1 MTLKS
6 VSLTVAFAVL
16 ATPAFA
22 QFDLPGGLP
31 KIDLGLEK
39 LFKGEAPLTI
49 TQKDGMKGLP
59 YLDGWDPGPYKLMAQ
74 DARDKNGV
82 FQLAPGSYEF
92 HLMSFCCRGYSYGPT
107 KGMGYMLGPWKGKQK
122 DLVRSVLQRF
132 GASDIPQTDAQELIW
147 AIIARAKP
155 SKMNGG
161 AQRAL
166 VALLKKEEIAQL
178 EGYSLD
184 QLNNEVMGRLT
195 GKMND
200 ALRPVYDAENKF
212 RGAIYQANAPYA
224 ELEKIMTPEPNEELK
239 SEIPKGRWMLHPSGY
254 YIRFMPERYAKT
266 VVQIVVPRK
275 PSVTRDAMGRI
286 TRLESPPGFVS
297 EVTYDD
303 SISPFV
309 LPKDKNVTA
318 YAFKSVRL
326 TMPDPSDATK
336 VLEAVLNKP
345 GYIFRGKAAKKKE
358 FYEAHFEYESCAL
371 PQDNFFTRWYER
383 YQRFQEA
390 QEQAEEARREA
401 ERLDRIL
408 NGGARS
414 DDFFDMEHYRDGVG
428 AAFEGEEASF
438 NWWREHQMRQAE
450 AVAHATEVLNG
461 LPGGEEGGTREFD
474 PSRYPDIPAH
484 GGSQT
489 LGSSGRTW

>member
-1 MTLKS
+1 MKLK
-6 VSLTVAFAVL
+6 VL
-16 ATPAFA
+16 ALSVIFSALAAPAFA
-22 QFDLPGGLP
+22 QFDLPGKLP

-39 LFKGEAPLTI
+39 LFTGERPLT
-49 TQKDGMKGLP
+49 TSQKDGMKGMP
-59 YLDGWDPGPYKLMAQ
+59 YLDGWEPGPFKLLTQADREKDGTYKLPVGA
-74 DARDKNGV
+74 
-82 FQLAPGSYEF
+82 YEL

-107 KGMGYMLGPWKGKQK
+107 KGMGYMLGPWKGKHK
-122 DLVRSVLQRF
+122 GLVQTVMQRF
-132 GASDIPQTDAQELIW
+132 GASDIPQEDAQELVW

-161 AQRAL
+161 AKRA
-166 VALLKKEEIAQL
+166 VMALLKADEIAQL

-184 QLNNEVMGRLT
+184 QLNDQLMGRLNS
-195 GKMND
+195 KVSEAM
-200 ALRPVYDAENKF
+200 RPVTDAENKF
-212 RGAIYQANAPYA
+212 RGMLYQANTPYA
-224 ELEKIMTPEPNEELK
+224 ELEKLMTPEPNEELK
-239 SEIPKGRWMLHPSGY
+239 SDIPKGRWMLHPKGFM
-254 YIRFMPERYAKT
+254 IRFMPERYSKT

-275 PSVTRDAMGRI
+275 PEVTRDSLGRI
-286 TRLESPPGFVS
+286 TRLESPPGYIS

-303 SISPFV
+303 SIKPFI

-318 YAFKSVRL
+318 YAFKTVRL
-326 TMPDPSDATK
+326 LMPDPNDSTK
-336 VLEAVLNKP
+336 VLEAVLNKA
-345 GYIFRGKAAKKKE
+345 GYVLKGKPAKKKE
-358 FYEAHFEYESCAL
+358 FFEPSFEFACE
-371 PQDNFFTRWYER
+371 PVQDNWFMQWYER
-383 YQRFQEA
+383 YQRAQEA

-461 LPGGEEGGTREFD
+461 LPGGQDSPRDFD
-474 PSRYPDIPAH
+474 PSSYPDIPAH
-484 GGSQT
+484 GGSQL